1 MRRIEDILKDPR
13 ISGVT
18 NIDFDHGV
26 YCGQIYL
33 SSFTGSVVFGY
44 DEGGFEHVSVSPKRK
59 SIIPSWPDMCKVKD
73 IFFEEEEAV
82 VQIHPAK
89 SQYIHGVGTGK
100 DRRENVLH
108 LWRPVDGNFARLN
121 HD

>member
-13 ISGVT
+13 ISCVT
-18 NIDFDHGV
+18 NIDLCHGV

-44 DEGGFEHVSVSPKRK
+44 EEGGLEHVSVSPKRK

-73 IFFEEEEAV
+73 IFFEEEETV

-89 SQYIHGVGTGK
+89 SQYIHGVGIGK
-100 DRRENVLH
+100 DRRENALH

-121 HD
+121 YD